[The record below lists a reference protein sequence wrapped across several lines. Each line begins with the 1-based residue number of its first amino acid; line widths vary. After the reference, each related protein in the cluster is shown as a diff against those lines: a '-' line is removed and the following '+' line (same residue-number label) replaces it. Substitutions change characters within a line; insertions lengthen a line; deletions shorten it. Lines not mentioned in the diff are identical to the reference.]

1 MSVALCLCARETCI
15 VIVVHHWHLVLWF
28 VAEIQRVFFVS
39 PPKAILPLSMLSI
52 KFKTSKT

>member
-1 MSVALCLCARETCI
+1 MFVCKGN
-15 VIVVHHWHLVLWF
+15 VHRHRRASLAPRF